1 MLAKTIKFYSYLE
14 FVEAIPV
21 PIATY
26 TTFFNLELSD
36 KEVATKYSNLEY
48 MPQSVQFELNIDNF
62 LESLNEHQYFRNTI
76 SSYYIEIEDFNNA
89 VIFRGWIK
97 RGDIDYNDLEG
108 LCSIV
113 ANDMLM
119 IVAEAQDN
127 VIMASRL
134 TEQTDPLTNIDN
146 FYRYYLTQILEYY
159 FYDLSGFSAS
169 DFFAIEYEPALYFV
183 DTLQYESKDVRMQD
197 IANVFMNVNQHT
209 IIYDIAQNKLI
220 IQNIEYRNRTLT
232 FEEIPTRK
240 VFNFKRQNL
249 FLKAE
254 FDDKIANILNQDEE
268 YKTTIEQILIS
279 NYNNFDRVNR
289 IIKERISC
297 SIENIYNDYDL
308 FINQYIK
315 IDNNNYIIKS
325 INKDT
330 ADYKIE
336 CFNAGNPLTSNLFML
351 GYKGWNTLKSFQSG
365 YSTISSKR
373 NLQTITYSTA
383 SNKSIKKTNKSL
395 SGTKTNY

>member
-1 MLAKTIKFYSYLE
+1 
-14 FVEAIPV
+14 
-21 PIATY
+21 
-26 TTFFNLELSD
+26 
-36 KEVATKYSNLEY
+36 

-76 SSYYIEIEDFNNA
+76 SSYYIEVEDFNDN

-97 RGDIDYNDLEG
+97 RGDIDYNDLKG

-146 FYRYYLTQILEYY
+146 FYRYYLTQILDYY
-159 FYDLSGFSAS
+159 FYDLVGFTAS
-169 DFFAIEYEPALYFV
+169 DFFDIDYTPTSYLVDSLEYEP
-183 DTLQYESKDVRMQD
+183 KDVRMQN

-232 FEEIPTRK
+232 FEEIETK
-240 VFNFKRQNL
+240 EVFDFKRQNL

-254 FDDKIANILNQDEE
+254 FDDKIASILNQDEE
-268 YKTTIEQILIS
+268 YKTTIEQILVS

-289 IIKERISC
+289 IVKERISC
-297 SIENIYNDYDL
+297 NIANIYNTLDL
-308 FINQYIK
+308 YLNQYIK

-336 CFNAGNPLTSNLFML
+336 CYNAGNPLTSNLFML

-373 NLQTITYSTA
+373 NLHTITYSTA
-383 SNKSIKKTNKSL
+383 SNKAIKQTNKSL